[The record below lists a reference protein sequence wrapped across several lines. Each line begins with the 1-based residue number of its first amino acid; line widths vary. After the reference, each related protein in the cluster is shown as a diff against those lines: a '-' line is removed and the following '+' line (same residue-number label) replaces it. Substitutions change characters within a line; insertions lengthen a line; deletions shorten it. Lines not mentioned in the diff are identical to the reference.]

1 MSQPQTIDIAPVGWP
16 PLTLTVVE
24 DYRVRFYTTAFSDES
39 DGSGW
44 AQAPDGRYWRLQVP
58 PAVYHALTVGDACGV
73 LWHAEA
79 CLGAIDWDAR
89 EQEPNATAY
98 QVEALVA
105 GVHIKAY
112 AGDVTCSRDSKR
124 ALLGRVDV
132 DPGEEWWLVVLD

>member
-1 MSQPQTIDIAPVGWP
+1 MSPPQTIEIIPVGRRS
-16 PLTLTVVE
+16 LTLTVVE
-24 DYRVRFYTTAFSDES
+24 EYRVRFYATTFSNEP

-73 LWHAEA
+73 LWQRET

-98 QVEALVA
+98 QVEPLVA
-105 GVHIKAY
+105 DGHVQAY
-112 AGDVTCSRDSKR
+112 AGDVTCSRGGEP
-124 ALLGRVDV
+124 ALLGCVEVDA
-132 DPGEEWWLVVLD
+132 GEEWWLVVLD